1 MRDRMDNIDDDEG
14 DTSGESYRLTKAK
27 ISRKRDELVMS
38 EKHCEVFISNIENL
52 LRAMRKEKKD
62 IQNKLHSLE
71 RLGPWEHEHE
81 HASEPLD

>member
-1 MRDRMDNIDDDEG
+1 MLVDSIDEDE
-14 DTSGESYRLTKAK
+14 DEDEMSGEGYRLTKAK

-38 EKHCEVFISNIENL
+38 EKHCEMFISNIESL

-71 RLGPWEHEHE
+71 KLGSWEHER
-81 HASEPLD
+81 ASD